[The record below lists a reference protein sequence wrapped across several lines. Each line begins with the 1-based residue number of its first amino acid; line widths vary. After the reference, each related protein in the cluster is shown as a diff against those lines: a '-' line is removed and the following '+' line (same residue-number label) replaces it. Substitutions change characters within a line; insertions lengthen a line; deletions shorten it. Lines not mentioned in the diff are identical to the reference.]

1 MASIRQML
9 FRIRDR
15 SYKEPRMIKALS
27 RESLGLFLGTIGVI
41 IFGVTLPMTR
51 IAVQSLN
58 PWFVTSGRAALAGI
72 IALVLLAILRRPWPK
87 RNEMVPLSI
96 GAFFTIIGFPGF
108 TGFAMQLVPASHG
121 GVVLGILP
129 LVVALFGALS
139 SGDRPSLGFW
149 LSALVGAA
157 LVVGFS
163 LRDEAGQLGLGDL
176 LLLGAVL
183 SAAAGYTAF
192 NRVARTRAG
201 WEVVS
206 WAVVIGL
213 PVTIPFALLT
223 APVSPTAI
231 PLTHWGAFLYLGLMS
246 QYIGFFFWNS
256 GLAIGGQARV
266 SQTQLL
272 QAFVTLA
279 TAALINGESV
289 DIWTWIFAIA
299 VVASVLVGRRA
310 KIIRGH

>member
-1 MASIRQML
+1 ML
-9 FRIRDR
+9 FRISDR
-15 SYKEPRMIKALS
+15 SYKEPRMFKALS
-27 RESLGLFLGTIGVI
+27 RESLGLLLGTIGVI

-51 IAVQSLN
+51 IAVQSLD
-58 PWFVTSGRAALAGI
+58 PWFVTSGRAALAG
-72 IALVLLAILRRPWPK
+72 LVAIVVLTILRRPWPN
-87 RNEMVPLSI
+87 RSELLPLSI
-96 GAFFTIIGFPGF
+96 GAFFTIIGFPGC

-213 PVTIPFALLT
+213 PVTIPVAFLT
-223 APVSPTAI
+223 APVSPVAI

-310 KIIRGH
+310 KIIRGQ

>member
-1 MASIRQML
+1 
-9 FRIRDR
+9 
-15 SYKEPRMIKALS
+15 MIKALS
-27 RESLGLFLGTIGVI
+27 RESLGLLLGTIGVI

-213 PVTIPFALLT
+213 PVTIPFAFLT

>member
-1 MASIRQML
+1 
-9 FRIRDR
+9 
-15 SYKEPRMIKALS
+15 MIQSLS
-27 RESLGLFLGTIGVI
+27 RETLGLILGTIGVI

-51 IAVQSLN
+51 IAVQSLD
-58 PWFVTSGRAALAGI
+58 PWFVTSGRAALAGF
-72 IALVLLAILRRPWPK
+72 IAILVLSALRRPWP
-87 RNEMVPLSI
+87 RRDELLPLAI
-96 GAFFTIIGFPGF
+96 GAFFTIIGFPVC

-139 SGDRPSLGFW
+139 SGDRPSFGFW
-149 LSALVGAA
+149 VSAIVGAA
-157 LVVGFS
+157 LVIGFS

-192 NRVARTRAG
+192 NRVSVKRAG

-206 WAVVIGL
+206 WAVVLGL
-213 PVTIPFALLT
+213 PFTVPITLIT
-223 APVSPTAI
+223 APAG
-231 PLTHWGAFLYLGLMS
+231 PLSVPFTHWGAFLYLGLMS

-279 TAALINGESV
+279 TAALFNGEIV
-289 DIWTWIFAIA
+289 DLWTWVFAVA
-299 VVASVLVGRRA
+299 VVGTVLIGRRTR
-310 KIIRGH
+310 IIRGQTRPS